1 MFLFNLKNN
10 VDTIVKKKKKTNEK
24 KTLDYKHFEMV
35 QYFENI
41 KKNLDDKKKLLI
53 QSEQDI
59 QDLNY
64 DYINCID
71 NNQEKGKIYLEI
83 KKTQYLI
90 DDLKK
95 DINKIENCYEEKE
108 YYNRVDHILFQYY
121 SFFESNHHLS
131 NKKINDINI
140 NNGTNNEINCNYGMN
155 DENDIDGEMSSN
167 EEDNSDLDDEENIDC
182 DIDVDVDNEI
192 DIDADVDNDVDV
204 DVDVDVDNDMN
215 DADCIDIYIHNKNS
229 KNQSNVEQKKD
240 ILYFFGI
247 KNNEQTIIDNNYKT
261 DNKFENKN
269 IQKSELHN
277 QYIHEITKYYQPEI
291 KRVNH
296 TLCPDCKVER
306 EILLNEGKYYCPL
319 CCGIDRLIVDSDRPS
334 YKEPPPE
341 VSYFAY
347 KRINH
352 FNQWLNQF
360 QAKETSD
367 IPIDVYDMIILELK
381 KEKNMNLKK
390 LKKKKMKEIMKKLG
404 LTRYYENISHIIY
417 KINGIHPPQ
426 IPAELE
432 ETLRN
437 MFRNIQGPFM
447 RSCAKIQKKR
457 KNFLSYSYVLYKF
470 LELLGFDNLKLQFP
484 LLKCREKLHK
494 QDKIWQGICM
504 ELGWHFISSI

>member
-10 VDTIVKKKKKTNEK
+10 VDTIVKKKKKTNDK

-35 QYFENI
+35 QYFQGI
-41 KKNLDDKKKLLI
+41 KQNLDDKKILLNEYHINYDKLLVLY
-53 QSEQDI
+53 E
-59 QDLNY
+59 
-64 DYINCID
+64 NCSDKI
-71 NNQEKGKIYLEI
+71 EKGQIYLDI
-83 KKTQYLI
+83 KKTQYNI

-95 DINKIENCYEEKE
+95 EITKIENSYEEKE

-121 SFFESNHHLS
+121 SFFELNNQSNQDEHENEHEHEYNE
-131 NKKINDINI
+131 NKCFDIL
-140 NNGTNNEINCNYGMN
+140 N
-155 DENDIDGEMSSN
+155 DENDNDNEMGSDEDSSD
-167 EEDNSDLDDEENIDC
+167 EDEVDEEYENEFNQVNYKEDS
-182 DIDVDVDNEI
+182 DIDKK
-192 DIDADVDNDVDV
+192 DIGIGYQDG
-204 DVDVDVDNDMN
+204 
-215 DADCIDIYIHNKNS
+215 KNS
-229 KNQSNVEQKKD
+229 KLQNVEQKKD
-240 ILYFFGI
+240 ILFFFGI

-291 KRVNH
+291 KRINH

-306 EILLNEGKYYCPL
+306 EILLNEGKYYCPI

-381 KEKNMNLKK
+381 KEKNCNLKK

-470 LELLGFDNLKLQFP
+470 LELLGFNNLKLQFP

-494 QDKIWQGICM
+494 QDKIWQGICN